1 MQKLYSLV
9 AAFILSAVSAFAA
22 TSTFTINI
30 NEGDVCSLSYYD
42 NTTYS
47 SVQTTLAAGENTFE
61 VDTYSITLSLDSNSD
76 YIFTSVLKDGNAQSI
91 SSAKSYY
98 AYSFA
103 GSTFDITVKKQS
115 EAYDAKCTIK
125 VDDPS
130 QVQIRTNVL
139 SRTIS
144 LTETETEVEFISSL
158 ESPFTIG
165 RTTYG
170 QNLYSIKLNGES
182 QTVSSYTSVPVKNGD
197 VIEIEANFPEVY
209 YPLTFKYGEGAEG
222 FITSVTV
229 NNASVENFNEG
240 VDVQIGSSVYIYG
253 DTQNYKFESLTVGGN
268 PVSYFYGSYSFTM
281 NEATEVVVNAHKYAD
296 LSYSVKVDD
305 PSTIVLYKGY
315 SYNGTIIDLQAGS
328 NDLQISENSNYIT
341 FKAADGCY
349 ISSITVNGEE
359 KYQGYTETTIYVAE
373 GDAIEVTSAKIVRDQ
388 NLVVFV
394 NDQLDPQT
402 MAYFYLTFSD
412 RNQIKTINKGY
423 NTLNFYS
430 GDIPM
435 YYSCYDGAYTS
446 DEVYLNDEVVSP
458 MYSGSTNRTIEG
470 ITNNSVLKIFYNE
483 SPETYNVTVE
493 SSSDLTV
500 SATKDLV
507 TEVAN
512 SSSFTV
518 LGPSQVDLTVSG
530 DVEEG
535 KVILVKVNDE
545 KVEAVDGVYTFTVNA
560 DTSVKVSTTNGV
572 SNISVDGNAS
582 SEVYNLQGIRVAR
595 SAENLNS
602 LPAGLY
608 IVNGKKVVVK

>member
-1 MQKLYSLV
+1 M
-9 AAFILSAVSAFAA
+9 
-22 TSTFTINI
+22 
-30 NEGDVCSLSYYD
+30 
-42 NTTYS
+42 TY
-47 SVQTTLAAGENTFE
+47 
-61 VDTYSITLSLDSNSD
+61 
-76 YIFTSVLKDGNAQSI
+76 
-91 SSAKSYY
+91 
-98 AYSFA
+98 
-103 GSTFDITVKKQS
+103 
-115 EAYDAKCTIK
+115 
-125 VDDPS
+125 
-130 QVQIRTNVL
+130 
-139 SRTIS
+139 
-144 LTETETEVEFISSL
+144 
-158 ESPFTIG
+158 
-165 RTTYG
+165 
-170 QNLYSIKLNGES
+170 
-182 QTVSSYTSVPVKNGD
+182 
-197 VIEIEANFPEVY
+197 
-209 YPLTFKYGEGAEG
+209 
-222 FITSVTV
+222 
-229 NNASVENFNEG
+229 FN
-240 VDVQIGSSVYIYG
+240 
-253 DTQNYKFESLTVGGN
+253 
-268 PVSYFYGSYSFTM
+268 
-281 NEATEVVVNAHKYAD
+281 
-296 LSYSVKVDD
+296 
-305 PSTIVLYKGY
+305 
-315 SYNGTIIDLQAGS
+315 
-328 NDLQISENSNYIT
+328 
-341 FKAADGCY
+341 
-349 ISSITVNGEE
+349 
-359 KYQGYTETTIYVAE
+359 
-373 GDAIEVTSAKIVRDQ
+373 
-388 NLVVFV
+388 
-394 NDQLDPQT
+394 
-402 MAYFYLTFSD
+402 LTFSD
-412 RNQIKTINKGY
+412 RNQQIKTINKGY

-435 YYSCYDGAYTS
+435 YYSCYDAAYTS

-458 MYSGSTNRTIEG
+458 LYSGSTNRTIEG